1 MIMSKIPS
9 INHLNIVDVLD
20 CIYDRIGIAD
30 KNGYMIWG
38 NKAFERYNFT
48 RDKLVGKHMTELV
61 KLGLMDRSLVLEC
74 LATNSINGIGMLQ
87 NGKEGGEHLNWVMP
101 HLDEEGTI
109 DYLVSTEWDMH
120 NLTNMQ
126 MFFEQTRALSAKE
139 TAELN
144 YYRSKN
150 NKGLEIIAESPIMK
164 KILIT
169 ANHAAH
175 SEANLLITG
184 ESGTGKEILT
194 KYIHNKSF
202 RSNAPL
208 IEINCGAIPD
218 SLIESELFGYEPGAF
233 TGADAK
239 GKKGLFELANNG
251 TLFLDE
257 IGELPYNVQSVLL
270 RALEN
275 QEILHIGGT
284 KPIPINTR
292 IIAATNVNIEDA
304 IKEKIF
310 RKDLYYRLNVIP
322 IELPPLRERTGDIE
336 KLLDYFIQ
344 RYSVKYKRVLKISDD
359 GIKLMKNYTWPGNIR
374 ELQNLVERLFIV
386 EDEDVISTK
395 ILAQY
400 LNKENTGI
408 TFNGHDITDDDMQS
422 FDLNRAVENY
432 ERAVLR
438 AKAQNFHSI
447 GPFAD
452 YLHLSKSTLFRKLT
466 KYNIA
471 LK

>member
-1 MIMSKIPS
+1 MSKIPS
-9 INHLNIVDVLD
+9 IKNLNIVDVLD

-48 RDKLVGKHMTELV
+48 RDKLIGKHMTELV
-61 KLGLMDRSLVLEC
+61 KGGLMERSLVLEC
-74 LATNSINGIGMLQ
+74 LATNSINGMGMLQ

-101 HLDEEGTI
+101 HLDEEGKI

-126 MFFEQTRALSAKE
+126 LFFEQTQSLSAKE
-139 TAELN
+139 AAELN

-150 NKGLEIIAESPIMK
+150 NRGVEIIAESPIMK
-164 KILIT
+164 KILMI

-175 SEANLLITG
+175 SEANILITG
-184 ESGTGKEILT
+184 ESGTGKEMLT
-194 KYIHNKSF
+194 RYIHNRSF

-218 SLIESELFGYEPGAF
+218 NLIESELFGYEPGAF

-284 KPIPINTR
+284 KPIPVNAR
-292 IIAATNVNIEDA
+292 IIAATNINIEEA
-304 IKEKIF
+304 IKEKSF

-322 IELPPLRERTGDIE
+322 IELPPLRERTGDME
-336 KLLDYFIQ
+336 QLLEYFIK
-344 RYSVKYKRVLKISDD
+344 RYSLKYKRTLKISDE
-359 GIKLMKNYTWPGNIR
+359 GIRLMKNYTWPGNIR

-386 EDEDVISTK
+386 EHDDEISTK
-395 ILAQY
+395 ILSQY
-400 LNKENTGI
+400 LNMENKEDTSDR
-408 TFNGHDITDDDMQS
+408 HDMTNEDRQG
-422 FDLNRAVENY
+422 FDLNRALENY
-432 ERAVLR
+432 EKMILR
-438 AKAQNFHSI
+438 EKAQNFHSI

-452 YLHLSKSTLFRKLT
+452 YLDMSKSTLFRKLS
-466 KYNIA
+466 KYNI
-471 LK
+471 KMK

>member
-1 MIMSKIPS
+1 MPRIPS
-9 INHLNIVDVLD
+9 IHNLDIVDVLD

-48 RDKLVGKHMTELV
+48 RDKLIGKHMTDLV
-61 KLGLMDRSLVLEC
+61 KLGLMDHSLVLEC

-87 NGKEGGEHLNWVMP
+87 YGKEGGEHLNWVMP
-101 HLDEEGTI
+101 HLDEKGEI

-126 MFFEQTRALSAKE
+126 MFFEQARSLSAKE
-139 TAELN
+139 VAELN

-150 NKGLEIIAESPIMK
+150 NQSVEIIAESPVMK
-164 KILIT
+164 KILVT

-175 SEANLLITG
+175 SDANILITG
-184 ESGTGKEILT
+184 ESGTGKEMIT
-194 KYIHNKSF
+194 RYIHNHSF

-218 SLIESELFGYEPGAF
+218 HLIESELFGYDPGAF

-257 IGELPYNVQSVLL
+257 IGELPYNVQSALL

-275 QEILHIGGT
+275 REILHIGGT

-292 IIAATNVNIEDA
+292 IIAATNVNIDDA
-304 IKEKIF
+304 IKAKLF

-322 IELPPLRERTGDIE
+322 IELPPLRERGGDLE
-336 KLLDYFIQ
+336 KLLEYFISLY
-344 RYSVKYKRVLKISDD
+344 RIRYKRTLKISDE
-359 GIKLMKNYTWPGNIR
+359 GIRLMKKYTWPGNIR

-386 EDEDVISTK
+386 EHEDEISTK

-400 LNKENTGI
+400 LNMEDKDSILIDHVGANPGEQG
-408 TFNGHDITDDDMQS
+408 
-422 FDLNRAVENY
+422 FDLNLALENY
-432 ERAVLR
+432 EKAVLQEEAR
-438 AKAQNFHSI
+438 NFHSI
-447 GPFAD
+447 GPFAK
-452 YLHLSKSTLFRKLT
+452 HMNLSKSTLFRKLS

>member
-1 MIMSKIPS
+1 MSKIPS
-9 INHLNIVDVLD
+9 INNLNIVDVLD

-48 RDKLVGKHMTELV
+48 RDKLIGKHMTELV
-61 KLGLMDRSLVLEC
+61 KGGLMERSLVLEC
-74 LATNSINGIGMLQ
+74 LATNSINGMGMLQ

-101 HLDEEGTI
+101 HLDEDGKI

-126 MFFEQTRALSAKE
+126 MFFEQTRSLSAKE
-139 TAELN
+139 VAELN

-150 NKGLEIIAESPIMK
+150 NRGVGIIAESPIMK
-164 KILIT
+164 KILVT
-169 ANHAAH
+169 ADHAAH
-175 SEANLLITG
+175 SEANILITG
-184 ESGTGKEILT
+184 ESGTGKEVLT
-194 KYIHNKSF
+194 RYIHNRSF

-233 TGADAK
+233 TGADTK

-292 IIAATNVNIEDA
+292 IIAATNINIEDA
-304 IKEKIF
+304 IKEKSF

-322 IELPPLRERTGDIE
+322 IELPPLRERYGDVE
-336 KLLDYFIQ
+336 KLLEYFINV
-344 RYSVKYKRVLKISDD
+344 YSLKYKRTLKISSE
-359 GIKLMKNYTWPGNIR
+359 GIRLMKDYSWPGNIR

-386 EDEDVISTK
+386 EHEDEISTK
-395 ILAQY
+395 ILSQY
-400 LNKENTGI
+400 LCVENQEAILDRQGLTNENTQG
-408 TFNGHDITDDDMQS
+408 
-422 FDLNRAVENY
+422 FDLNRALENY
-432 ERAVLR
+432 EKTILR
-438 AKAQNFHSI
+438 EKAQNFHSI
-447 GPFAD
+447 GPFAK
-452 YLHLSKSTLFRKLT
+452 YLDMSKSTLFRKLS
-466 KYNIA
+466 KYNI
-471 LK
+471 KMK

>member
-1 MIMSKIPS
+1 MKTEIPS
-9 INHLNIVDVLD
+9 IYNLNIVDVLD

-48 RDKLVGKHMTELV
+48 RDKLIGRHMTELV
-61 KLGLMDRSLVLEC
+61 KLGLMERSLVLEC
-74 LATNSINGIGMLQ
+74 LATNSVNGIGMLQ

-101 HLDEEGTI
+101 HLDEEGKI

-126 MFFEQTRALSAKE
+126 MFFERAQLLSDKE
-139 TAELN
+139 VAELD

-150 NKGLEIIAESPIMK
+150 NRGVELIAESPIMK
-164 KILIT
+164 KILVI
-169 ANHAAH
+169 ANYAAH
-175 SEANLLITG
+175 SDANILITG
-184 ESGTGKEILT
+184 ESGTGKEMLT
-194 KYIHNKSF
+194 RYIHARSF

-233 TGADAK
+233 TGADTK

-251 TLFLDE
+251 TLLLDE

-270 RALEN
+270 RVLEN
-275 QEILHIGGT
+275 QEILHVGGT
-284 KPIPINTR
+284 KPVPVNTR
-292 IIAATNVNIEDA
+292 VIASTNINIEDA
-304 IKEKIF
+304 IKEKLF

-322 IELPPLRERTGDIE
+322 IELPPLREREEDIE
-336 KLLDYFIQ
+336 KLLEYFTGIY
-344 RYSVKYKRVLKISDD
+344 RLKYKRTLKISAE
-359 GIKLMKNYTWPGNIR
+359 GIRLMKNYTWPGNIR
-374 ELQNLVERLFIV
+374 ELQNLIERLFIV
-386 EDEDVISTK
+386 EHEDEISTK
-395 ILAQY
+395 ILSQY
-400 LNKENTGI
+400 LNFENKDAE
-408 TFNGHDITDDDMQS
+408 FDHQDITNEKIQG
-422 FDLNRAVENY
+422 FNLNSALEDY
-432 ERAVLR
+432 EKNILQEKSRD
-438 AKAQNFHSI
+438 FHSI

-452 YLHLSKSTLFRKLT
+452 YLNLSKSTLFRKLS
-466 KYNIA
+466 KYNIK